1 MPFRSHHTLRF
12 GDVDSAGIV
21 YYPRYLHYCHVAM
34 EEFFAG
40 ALGVPYPRLL
50 AEQRLGFPAV
60 RAEVDFRRPLHYG
73 DAIEIEVAI
82 ENVGASSLTFRFTFF
97 KRGEDEPVAGA
108 RVVTVCLDL
117 ERFEKRPVP
126 AWVRGG
132 EEAT

>member
-1 MPFRSHHTLRF
+1 MPFRSCHTLRF

-50 AEQRLGFPAV
+50 AEERLGFPAV
-60 RAEVDFRRPLHYG
+60 RVEIDFRRPLRYG

-82 ENVGASSLTFRFTFF
+82 ESVGASSLTFRFTFF
-97 KRGEDEPVAGA
+97 RSGEEEPVAWA

-132 EEAT
+132 AAT